1 MLTLNLKIDHM
12 KYERCVFSQYN
23 LNQPDICVPLAI
35 QESSLAA
42 LPSFV
47 SIGGVNC
54 GGERFYPPV
63 GTSSPLAPTFF
74 AHLGFAP
81 PIVHLTSPLPPTH
94 RPNTSIAA
102 LFCSNYFKNAG

>member
-63 GTSSPLAPTFF
+63 GTSSCCLRLLPAFVSGRRDKVAASYLKVLCATH
-74 AHLGFAP
+74 HLHTRLLLVVLSGW
-81 PIVHLTSPLPPTH
+81 
-94 RPNTSIAA
+94 
-102 LFCSNYFKNAG
+102 